1 MGKQRIIKFN
11 LGDLSKSDLKNIGVY
26 KIINTINGH
35 FYIGSTDRKFSER
48 FKEHCRYYEQYKEGT
63 KRNIHPILWCAYDK
77 YGIENFKVEI
87 LECMNNKSFYDIL
100 DREEYYI
107 EQLNP
112 EYNIC
117 KHPTCG
123 GKPNLGRKLSKEWK
137 QKIGKNSRHKHSKEV
152 LNIITNNNKNNAV
165 KLQFLKDSET
175 LTFNSWVDAARY
187 FNTTPSALQ
196 SSYKRKRKYKDWNIN
211 KLSLQK
217 KSIKIK
223 TPGLELTFNSYGECD
238 RYFNMWKGYTSELVN
253 KSSKN
258 KFLDKYEY
266 ELI

>member
-1 MGKQRIIKFN
+1 MRKQRTIKFN

-26 KIINTINGH
+26 KIINTVNGH

-63 KRNIHPILWCAYDK
+63 KRNMHPILWCAYDK

-137 QKIGKNSRHKHSKEV
+137 QKTSHRKQGLPQKGFCRLLYHDSNRQKQYNRQNSFHHKILLLYIRQQNKLKGYIFRLLFLFYHIDIRMSNKNS
-152 LNIITNNNKNNAV
+152 
-165 KLQFLKDSET
+165 
-175 LTFNSWVDAARY
+175 
-187 FNTTPSALQ
+187 
-196 SSYKRKRKYKDWNIN
+196 
-211 KLSLQK
+211 
-217 KSIKIK
+217 
-223 TPGLELTFNSYGECD
+223 C
-238 RYFNMWKGYTSELVN
+238 
-253 KSSKN
+253 
-258 KFLDKYEY
+258 
-266 ELI
+266 